1 MNDFNS
7 WFIFFM
13 EFWWVFVLPGMI
25 IGWILSD
32 WIHKSFV
39 DDYTMS
45 SWQLLK
51 RKINSSITGGLIPVI
66 IYLFVQFLIAIG
78 NEQSSSD
85 NVSVI
90 DDKSNEQ
97 SSSDN
102 VSVIDDKSNKSNEQ
116 SSSDNLSA
124 GDDKPKDQ

>member
-90 DDKSNEQ
+90 DDKSN
-97 SSSDN
+97 
-102 VSVIDDKSNKSNEQ
+102 KSNEQ